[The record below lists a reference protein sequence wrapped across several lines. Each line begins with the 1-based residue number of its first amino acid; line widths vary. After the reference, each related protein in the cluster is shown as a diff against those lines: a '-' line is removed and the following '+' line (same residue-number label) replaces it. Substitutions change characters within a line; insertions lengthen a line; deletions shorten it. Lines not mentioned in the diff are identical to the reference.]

1 MAKKKKSKAGGF
13 MLQGAILAA
22 AGIITK
28 IIGAVYR
35 IPMVGIMGM
44 KGQGYYDIA
53 FQVYSIALMISSFS
67 LPTAVSKLV
76 SEKMAR
82 GEKKN
87 AYRIFKGS
95 MIFAVISGAL
105 IMLIIL
111 LGGNVI
117 AEHVMGAK
125 NSVYALR
132 VLAPGLLI
140 VAIMG
145 VLRGFFQGVGSMIP
159 TAVSQI
165 LEQIVNAVVSIVG
178 AAMFIGYGKTMA
190 EKKGND
196 LLIPAYSAAGG
207 TLGTVAGALIGLI
220 FLAICYYAYKNVL
233 KRQLR
238 SDKTRRTDSY
248 RIIFTLLLVTIA
260 PIVLS
265 TTLYN
270 IANVIDSAMF
280 NKIMG
285 AQGYTEAKCTEIL
298 GKLGQY
304 YILFNVPLVVASSF
318 GSSMIPALVNAVEK
332 KDRRMVHNRIYM
344 VIRYTMLIAIPSAFG
359 FFALGKPIMNF
370 LWSAADNSDQAMML
384 KVGAVSLVLYS
395 LSTVTNTVLQGLG
408 RMMKPVKNAGVAL
421 VLHIVSLFIMLV
433 VFKWGIYGVIGSK
446 IVFSLCMCIMN
457 SHDIREAVGYVQEQ
471 QKSFVIPCIAS
482 AVMAI
487 ISFIVH
493 FVLDIFIG
501 GRIATLLAL
510 IVAVLVYAVSLLKLG
525 GLTEDEILDM
535 PKGATILTVCR
546 KLKLLNEKYY

>member
-1 MAKKKKSKAGGF
+1 MV
-13 MLQGAILAA
+13 QGAILAA

-35 IPMVGIMGM
+35 IPMAGIMGM
-44 KGQGYYDIA
+44 QGQGYYDIA

-82 GEKKN
+82 GEKRN
-87 AYRIFKGS
+87 AFRVFKAS
-95 MIFAVISGAL
+95 MIFAAASGL
-105 IMLIIL
+105 VIMLIIL
-111 LGGNVI
+111 IGGNGI
-117 AEHVMGAK
+117 ASHVMGAK
-125 NSVYALR
+125 NSVYALK
-132 VLAPGLLI
+132 VLAPGLLV

-159 TAVSQI
+159 TAISQI
-165 LEQIVNAVVSIVG
+165 LEQVVNAVVSIVG
-178 AAMFIGYGKTMA
+178 AAMFLGYGKTMA
-190 EKKGND
+190 EKEGND

-220 FLAICYYAYKNVL
+220 FLVVCYYAYKDIL
-233 KRQLR
+233 KRQIK
-238 SDKTRRTDSY
+238 SDRTRRRDSY
-248 RIIFTLLLVTIA
+248 QKIFKVLLITIA
-260 PIVLS
+260 PIILS

-285 AQGYTEAKCTEIL
+285 AQGLSEAKCAEIL
-298 GKLGQY
+298 GELGLY

-318 GSSMIPALVNAVEK
+318 GSSMIPALVSAVQSHE
-332 KDRRMVHNRIYM
+332 RRMVHNRIYM

-359 FFALGKPIMNF
+359 FFALGKPILDF
-370 LWSAADNSDQAMML
+370 LWAGLDNSSPAMML

-395 LSTVTNTVLQGLG
+395 LSTVTNTVLQGIDL
-408 RMMKPVKNAGVAL
+408 MMKPVKNAAVAL
-421 VLHIVSLFIMLV
+421 ILHVVSLFIMLV

-446 IVFSLCMCIMN
+446 IVFSLVMCIMN
-457 SHDIREAVGYVQEQ
+457 SHDIREAVGYVQER

-482 AVMAI
+482 AIMAVI
-487 ISFIVH
+487 GFVVH

-501 GRIATLLAL
+501 GRIATFVAL
-510 IVAVLVYAVSLLKLG
+510 CVCVLVYGIALLKLG

-535 PKGATILTVCR
+535 PKGATIISICR
-546 KLKLLNEKYY
+546 KLHLLNESYY

>member
-1 MAKKKKSKAGGF
+1 MAKKEKSRDGGF
-13 MLQGAILAA
+13 MTQGVILAA

-35 IPMVGIMGM
+35 IPMVNIMGM
-44 KGQGYYDIA
+44 EGQGLYDIA

-87 AYRIFKGS
+87 AFRIFKGS
-95 MIFAVISGAL
+95 MIFAMISGAL
-105 IMLIIL
+105 IMLVIL
-111 LGGNVI
+111 IGGNAI

-125 NSVYALR
+125 SSVYALR

-140 VAIMG
+140 VAVMG
-145 VLRGFFQGVGSMIP
+145 VLRGYFQGIGTMIP

-207 TLGTVAGALIGLI
+207 TLGTVAGALIGFI
-220 FLAICYYAYKNVL
+220 FLVVCYYAYKNVL
-233 KRQLR
+233 KRQLK
-238 SDKTRRTDSY
+238 SDKMKRLDSY
-248 RIIFTLLLVTIA
+248 RMIFSLLLVTIA

-270 IANVIDSAMF
+270 VANVIDSAMF

-285 AQGYTEAKCTEIL
+285 AQGMTEAKCAEIL

-318 GSSMIPALVNAVEK
+318 GSSMIPALVSAVESK
-332 KDRRMVHNRIYM
+332 ERRMVHNRIYM

-359 FFALGKPIMNF
+359 FFALGEPILNF
-370 LWSAADNSDQAMML
+370 LWAGVDNSMQAVML
-384 KVGAVSLVLYS
+384 KVGAVSLVFYS

-408 RMMKPVKNAGVAL
+408 KMMKPVKNAAVAL
-421 VLHIVSLFIMLV
+421 VIHIISLFIMLV
-433 VFKWGIYGVIGSK
+433 VFKWGIYGVIVSK

-471 QKSFVIPCIAS
+471 QKSFFIPCIAS
-482 AVMAI
+482 AVMAVI
-487 ISFIVH
+487 AFLVH

-510 IVAVLVYAVSLLKLG
+510 IVAVIVYAIALLKLG
-525 GLTEDEILDM
+525 GLNEDELLNM
-535 PKGATILTVCR
+535 PKGATIISICR
-546 KLKLLNEKYY
+546 KLHLLDENYY

>member
-1 MAKKKKSKAGGF
+1 MV
-13 MLQGAILAA
+13 QGAILAA

-28 IIGAVYR
+28 VIGAVYR
-35 IPMVGIMGM
+35 IPMADIMGM

-82 GEKKN
+82 GEKRN
-87 AYRIFKGS
+87 AFRIFKAG
-95 MIFAVISGAL
+95 MIFAAASGTV

-111 LGGNVI
+111 LGGNGI
-117 AEHVMGAK
+117 ATHVMGAK
-125 NSVYALR
+125 NSVYALK
-132 VLAPGLLI
+132 VLGPGLLI
-140 VAIMG
+140 VAVMG
-145 VLRGFFQGVGSMIP
+145 VLRGYFQGVGSMIP

-165 LEQIVNAVVSIVG
+165 LEQVVNAVVSIVG
-178 AAMFIGYGKTMA
+178 AYMMVGYGKTMA

-220 FLAICYYAYKNVL
+220 FLVFCYYAYKDVL
-233 KRQLR
+233 KRQMR
-238 SDKTRRTDSY
+238 SDKTRRRDSY
-248 RIIFTLLLVTIA
+248 GLIFKMLLVTIA

-270 IANVIDSAMF
+270 VANVVDSAMF

-285 AQGYTEAKCTEIL
+285 AQGLTEAKCAEIL
-298 GKLGQY
+298 GELGLY

-318 GSSMIPALVNAVEK
+318 GSSMIPALVSAVESR
-332 KDRRMVHNRIYM
+332 DRRLIHNRIYM
-344 VIRYTMLIAIPSAFG
+344 VIRYTMLVAIPSSFG
-359 FFALGKPIMNF
+359 FFALGRPILDF
-370 LWSAADNSDQAMML
+370 LWAGLDNSSPAMML
-384 KVGAVSLVLYS
+384 KIGAVSLVLYS
-395 LSTVTNTVLQGLG
+395 LSTVTNTVLQGLDH
-408 RMMKPVKNAGVAL
+408 MMQPVKNAGIAL

-446 IVFSLCMCIMN
+446 IVFSLVMCILN
-457 SHDIREAVGYVQEQ
+457 SHDIREAVGYMQER
-471 QKSFVIPCIAS
+471 QKSFIIPTIAS
-482 AVMAI
+482 TIMAVAGAL
-487 ISFIVH
+487 VH

-501 GRIATLLAL
+501 GRIATFVAL
-510 IVAVLVYAVSLLKLG
+510 VVCVLVYGIALLRLG

-535 PKGATILTVCR
+535 PKGATIISICR
-546 KLKLLNEKYY
+546 KLHLLKDSYY